1 MHIPIIGALICKI
14 RGRHKRGKPYNGV
27 LGTDKVFYS
36 CPTCGR
42 LTSYRRKDTVVPI
55 RAAG

>member
-1 MHIPIIGALICKI
+1 MIPIIGSLICKI
-14 RGRHKRGKPYNGV
+14 RRRHKRGKPYTGL
-27 LGTDKVFYS
+27 LGTDKVYYS

-42 LTSYRRKDTVVPI
+42 ITSYKRKDTVVPI